1 MIDRIIIIANNN
13 PPKTVTLRRTTRIRF
28 VDVVSFDFVLKY
40 IDYQYVLPFTHNLSP
55 PLSVSIIDYTS
66 SDCAD
71 G

>member
-13 PPKTVTLRRTTRIRF
+13 PPKLLLFDERHAFVF

-55 PLSVSIIDYTS
+55 PLNVSIIDYTS